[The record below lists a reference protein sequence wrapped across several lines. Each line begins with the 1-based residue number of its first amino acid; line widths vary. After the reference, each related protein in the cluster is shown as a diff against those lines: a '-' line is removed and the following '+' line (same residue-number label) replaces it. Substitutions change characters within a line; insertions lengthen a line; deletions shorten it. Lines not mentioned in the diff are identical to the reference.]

1 MKKENYYK
9 WNDASISDIEWEQM
23 MGETDFEY
31 PKAFSSLVHFI
42 KSLSEEEEKA
52 FINKIEKLE
61 MENEEERKKQLLNMK
76 SYFIKI
82 GVRCMEDKYTV
93 KEIKQNLYCHMI
105 MIVYGLLNS
114 QNSNREKS
122 FILKYRFNKNFTVQT
137 GGVCGKILNC
147 SEGIA
152 KLCLALEKSKNS
164 FFPKL

>member
-82 GVRCMEDKYTV
+82 CVRCMEDKYTV

-105 MIVYGLLNS
+105 VIVYGLLNS
-114 QNSNREKS
+114 
-122 FILKYRFNKNFTVQT
+122 
-137 GGVCGKILNC
+137 
-147 SEGIA
+147 
-152 KLCLALEKSKNS
+152 
-164 FFPKL
+164 

>member
-82 GVRCMEDKYTV
+82 GVRCMEDKYT
-93 KEIKQNLYCHMI
+93 ITI
-105 MIVYGLLNS
+105 MWQYKFCLISLTVYGLLNS
-114 QNSNREKS
+114 
-122 FILKYRFNKNFTVQT
+122 
-137 GGVCGKILNC
+137 
-147 SEGIA
+147 
-152 KLCLALEKSKNS
+152 
-164 FFPKL
+164 

>member
-61 MENEEERKKQLLNMK
+61 MENEEERKKK
-76 SYFIKI
+76 KAIIKHEELFHKNW
-82 GVRCMEDKYTV
+82 CQM
-93 KEIKQNLYCHMI
+93 
-105 MIVYGLLNS
+105 YG
-114 QNSNREKS
+114 R
-122 FILKYRFNKNFTVQT
+122 
-137 GGVCGKILNC
+137 
-147 SEGIA
+147 
-152 KLCLALEKSKNS
+152 
-164 FFPKL
+164 

>member
-61 MENEEERKKQLLNMK
+61 MENEEERKKQFL
-76 SYFIKI
+76 
-82 GVRCMEDKYTV
+82 
-93 KEIKQNLYCHMI
+93 
-105 MIVYGLLNS
+105 
-114 QNSNREKS
+114 
-122 FILKYRFNKNFTVQT
+122 
-137 GGVCGKILNC
+137 
-147 SEGIA
+147 
-152 KLCLALEKSKNS
+152 
-164 FFPKL
+164 